1 MSHTDSADMLKLKCV
16 ISPINPTR
24 ALPYMVS
31 LVRCGIIRSTADGKS
46 VRNAGLEPVI
56 TVAVL
61 FGDASGAVITRF
73 TFNTGDPDLNT
84 AVKNKNNSCASSNT
98 AARVTFSPQG
108 LSGDKHTPARRQ
120 PCIKN
125 QLKQPP

>member
-1 MSHTDSADMLKLKCV
+1 MSHTDSADMLKLKCM
-16 ISPINPTR
+16 ILYASTLATL
-24 ALPYMVS
+24 ALPIWRVW
-31 LVRCGIIRSTADGKS
+31 CGIIRSTADGKS

-61 FGDASGAVITRF
+61 FGDASGAVITSF
-73 TFNTGDPDLNT
+73 TFNMGDPDLNT

-120 PCIKN
+120 PCIKSP
-125 QLKQPP
+125 LKQAS